1 MSPQEVEHWM
11 GPGAER
17 LTSPNQTPNSCAML
31 LGRQSLSDN
40 VQRRE
45 GKNPDLQL
53 RSRSDG

>member
-1 MSPQEVEHWM
+1 
-11 GPGAER
+11 
-17 LTSPNQTPNSCAML
+17 ML